1 MYKIEIAPAALK
13 FLENL
18 KFKHKNIL
26 DRLVNAID
34 SLKVNPYQG
43 KKLLG
48 ELANFRSLRVGDYR
62 IIYSIIQERLLIQVI
77 KIGHRREIYW

>member
-13 FLENL
+13 FLERL
-18 KFKHKNIL
+18 KSQHKNIV

-34 SLKVNPYQG
+34 SLKENPYQG

-62 IIYSIIQERLLIQVI
+62 IIYTVIQEKVLIQII
-77 KIGHRREIYW
+77 KIGHRREIYR